1 MIVIQIVP
9 ADDLDAYRL
18 LRSKVIH
25 EAKTWDF
32 SNKAKTRLVHINS
45 GGYIDIGNA
54 KGVVAARVY
63 PKEPKDQFFLVEKFV
78 GRLVAWFSGQL
89 VALNMQFVPDP
100 PAKKR
105 RRRREVG
112 RTPGGADP
120 HAMVG
125 GSSTAAAATASST
138 LEDDLGMLRNDPQ

>member
-18 LRSKVIH
+18 LRAKVIH
-25 EAKTWDF
+25 EAKTWNWT
-32 SNKAKTRLVHINS
+32 NKARTRLRHINS
-45 GGYIDIGNA
+45 GGYIDVGNA
-54 KGVVAARVY
+54 KGVCAARVH

-105 RRRREVG
+105 RRKRK
-112 RTPGGADP
+112 
-120 HAMVG
+120 
-125 GSSTAAAATASST
+125 
-138 LEDDLGMLRNDPQ
+138 